1 MKAFYQGPDCESL
14 ANLTQWPVLPIF
26 DLFCQLPLTTYS
38 LMPCLMSFYLVIKSY
53 WILLVLPMTLPSAL
67 RFYHFGQKYSIT
79 KCFLKSFPQTCDIV
93 KTERANLLLQLTG
106 LSELGRGG
114 GQGDHPL
121 QPPLDYDRPLN
132 PTSSRVADYASHN
145 TICPLPLPSLCVQ
158 MDFTRTFE
166 TTTKGNNIN
175 HV

>member
-1 MKAFYQGPDCESL
+1 MQMKAFYQGPDCESL

-93 KTERANLLLQLTG
+93 KTERANLLLQLTEMTIPSPPIQITTDPLT
-106 LSELGRGG
+106 LSQAGR
-114 GQGDHPL
+114 QIMPATVLH
-121 QPPLDYDRPLN
+121 
-132 PTSSRVADYASHN
+132 
-145 TICPLPLPSLCVQ
+145 ICPLPPNFQ
-158 MDFTRTFE
+158 TIIRP
-166 TTTKGNNIN
+166 
-175 HV
+175 